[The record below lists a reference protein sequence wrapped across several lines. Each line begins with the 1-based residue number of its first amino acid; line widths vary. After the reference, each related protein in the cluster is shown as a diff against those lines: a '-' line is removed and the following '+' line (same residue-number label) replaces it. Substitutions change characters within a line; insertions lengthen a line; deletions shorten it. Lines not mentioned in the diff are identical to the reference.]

1 MTHKI
6 FILALPGVDMATENT
21 VNIGINVSDN
31 GSTGKVTKDA
41 KELKGVLDQAVA
53 AAAKMGKGGA
63 ATLGSITQATG
74 GANAATTYGV
84 QRGVAGTTGAGAR
97 DFAKESEGIGGLVR
111 VYATFAAN
119 IYAVSAAFNALSTAM
134 DTANMVKGLDQLGA
148 ASGRSLGSLAKS
160 LVAVTGGAISMREGM
175 GSVATSS
182 AAGLTSEQILK
193 MGTVATKASQA
204 LGVNLV
210 DAFSRISRG
219 VTKLEPELLDELGLF
234 TKLGPATED
243 YARSVGKSV
252 GQLTDFEKRQA
263 YANAVLKEGIDKFGK
278 INIDV
283 NPFVKLSASFQNLA
297 QSGLEIVNKVIGPL
311 VGLLASSPT
320 ALTLVIAGLGSM
332 LLKQAIPAIG
342 QFKERLKEAAEG
354 ALVNVATKS
363 TPYRQGLA
371 VNQAAIT
378 AQAEAEA
385 EKWVSARDAATDK
398 FNALSKSKLGQMPTV
413 SRALEKGIYQVSE
426 EDLKMLDA
434 RAARSLST
442 NKALSASYTELA
454 NTIRAGIG
462 AETAYQAEKAK
473 GMALSLEAAETSKK
487 QMLADVEFRELG
499 IKAVQRE
506 MAAKASATVKEL
518 GFITALK
525 EAWMQYNLIHKQG
538 SIINV
543 PVPGQFIEGPG
554 GEKIQKRQD
563 VKVDP
568 IGRTAGLMGVLGA
581 GASAAA
587 TGIGAVVSKLGV
599 WGMAA
604 MAAYTVGELLVSALS
619 ATNKESAATA
629 SALEKLS
636 ETTKTATDTMKEL
649 SSKNPFDQ
657 LTVESI
663 NARTTAFGELASS
676 ITNTIK
682 TANEEMLKMNW
693 IDKTIDFF
701 KSGVNKDLQS
711 KTGKEFVA
719 GLQQSFKTAIPSK
732 ETDLARSTIEGILG
746 TSIGDT
752 EALEKAFKELGGS
765 ASSQIKAIVTNME
778 TLVKKQQISSAS
790 AVELKENWKESG
802 KALTAFISSSLPSD
816 ALSKLAQDMMA
827 DASKLEKSLKDPIQS
842 LALMKTI
849 ANDVSILKLFPAAD
863 AARLS
868 NYANELNLL
877 SAEFAIAYTNITNTD
892 DALDKLYATKLQKET
907 TLNSVVPGSTSAL
920 TISISAKLRKELGE
934 LEEEIERVKKLSQEG
949 VIPVLQARQA
959 DIQKVFGD
967 AVRNQ
972 FIAGARILDSKIA
985 LEFAKSST
993 IVSNTLA
1000 GLLGDSIVAIEIK
1013 AKNDKLMVEAQ
1024 VATIRS
1030 QINLLIGLEKLTTSI
1045 DLKRIQEDLGYM
1057 KAKEDNQGLDAKDK
1071 ETQKNLT
1078 ARSLVLEKRS
1088 TDLSGSPEKVLKD
1101 LGTSDAL
1108 LKRLSAES
1116 KTGEGSSGV
1125 TRADINFSQT
1135 LAASIAALKT
1145 AGATL
1150 QNIDI
1155 DAEAKK
1161 LKYAYDLRVKV
1172 VDEAKT
1178 LNQVDLDNIT
1188 SLEAQGKVLS
1198 DVQIARKTELEYTNL
1213 QFEVEKQIISIL
1225 GQIEVKK
1232 FIQSKLEGRDA
1243 DTQKAKLQVEI
1254 DRLFNVD
1261 ITNVSLG
1268 VQGKVLL
1275 ANSATEK
1282 KLVETAKTRRDYVAE
1297 TTRILSESKL
1307 TNRSGELEIASI
1319 LLESQK
1325 AMDTLTEDEYTN
1337 RKKLIDIGNLQLNQD
1352 KAESALR
1359 TKYEAN
1365 LQNERDAQVLASSE
1379 GATLSEARIVA
1390 LGTEFDIELANI
1402 QKIRAARQ
1410 VDIEE
1415 RSKYSDRQNAYADVF
1430 KKSFEGMADAI
1441 VEFART
1447 GKLSFKDLVNT
1458 MIADLVRWELREQA
1472 SSLYKLVRPGLMDF
1486 IGSMASSIF
1495 GGTVNPKVGAVTG
1508 PGGNAS
1514 GISMQGATG
1523 LAFENGIKKFAMGG
1537 TFANSIVSSPT
1548 LFKFASGT
1556 GLMGEAGPEAI
1567 MPLKRDKQGNLGV
1580 RSGNNG
1586 GSVEVVVNNY
1596 GSEKATTKESTD
1608 SRGNRKVEVII
1619 GDLSAGEISRNGS
1632 NSQRSLKNT
1641 FGLQPALIR
1650 R

>member
-1 MTHKI
+1 
-6 FILALPGVDMATENT
+6 MATENT
-21 VNIGINVSDN
+21 VNIGINVSSN
-31 GSTGKVTKDA
+31 GTTEKEIKHT

-119 IYAVSAAFNALSTAM
+119 VYAVSAAFNALSTAM
-134 DTANMVKGLDQLGA
+134 DTANMVKGLDQLGT

-160 LVAVTGGAISMREGM
+160 LVAVTGGAISMRESM

-252 GQLTDFEKRQA
+252 AQLTDFEKRQA

-278 INIDV
+278 IDIDV
-283 NPFVKLSASFQNLA
+283 NPFVKLSASFQNLM

-311 VGLLASSPT
+311 VSLLAASPT

-332 LLKQAIPAIG
+332 LLKQTIPAIG
-342 QFKERLKEAAEG
+342 QFREKLKEAAEG
-354 ALVNVATKS
+354 ALMNVATKS
-363 TPYRQGLA
+363 TPYKNTL
-371 VNQAAIT
+371 VLNQAAIT
-378 AQAEAEA
+378 ANAELEA

-398 FNALSKSKLGQMPTV
+398 FKKLSASKLGQMPTV

-426 EDLKMLDA
+426 EDLKMLDT
-434 RAARSLST
+434 RALRSQKT
-442 NKALSASYTELA
+442 NTALSASYAELA
-454 NTIRAGIG
+454 TTIRAGIA
-462 AETAYQAEKAK
+462 AETAFQAEHAK
-473 GMALSLEAAETSKK
+473 GVALSLQAAETSKK
-487 QMLADVEFRELG
+487 QMLADVEFKELG

-506 MAAKASATVKEL
+506 MAAKAAATTKEL

-525 EAWMQYNLIHKQG
+525 ESWLEYNLIRKQG
-538 SIINV
+538 AIINV
-543 PVPGQFIEGPG
+543 PIPNEFITGPG
-554 GEKIQKRQD
+554 GEKVPKRQD
-563 VKVDP
+563 VKVAP
-568 IGRTAGLMGVLGA
+568 IGRTAGLMGLVGSA
-581 GASAAA
+581 ASAAA
-587 TGIGAVVSKLGV
+587 TGIGAVVSKLSI

-604 MAAYTVGELLVSALS
+604 MTAYTIGEFVVSMFS
-619 ATNKESAATA
+619 ATTKETTATVA
-629 SALEKLS
+629 ALEKLT
-636 ETTKTATDTMKEL
+636 EATKTAANTMKDIG
-649 SSKNPFDQ
+649 SKPVFDQ
-657 LTVESI
+657 LTIESI
-663 NARTTAFGELASS
+663 NARTTALGELTGAIS
-676 ITNTIK
+676 NVIK
-682 TANEEMLKMNW
+682 TTNEEALKMNW
-693 IDKTIDFF
+693 LDSIIDYF
-701 KSGVNKDLQS
+701 KQGTNKDIQS
-711 KTGKEFVA
+711 KAGKEFAA

-732 ETDLARSTIEGILG
+732 ETTQTRSTIESILG
-746 TSIGDT
+746 INITDT
-752 EALEKAFKELGGS
+752 KGLEKAFQDLGGS
-765 ASSQIKAIVTNME
+765 ASSQIQAIVTNME
-778 TLVKKQQISSAS
+778 TLTKKQQISSAS
-790 AVELKENWKESG
+790 AIELKENWKESG
-802 KALTAFISSSLPSD
+802 KALTAFLTSSLPSD
-816 ALSKLAQDMMA
+816 ALSKLGQDMMA
-827 DASKLEKSLKDPIQS
+827 DSAKLEKSLKDPIQS
-842 LALMKTI
+842 LSIMKTI
-849 ANDVSILKLFPAAD
+849 ANDISVLKLFPAAD
-863 AARLS
+863 ATRLS
-868 NYANELNLL
+868 SYANELNLL
-877 SAEFAIAYTNITNTD
+877 SSEFAIAYTNITNTD
-892 DALDKLYATKLQKET
+892 GALDKLYATKIEKQTKLNAAISGLGPAISKET
-907 TLNSVVPGSTSAL
+907 KAQVL
-920 TISISAKLRKELGE
+920 KELDDIE
-934 LEEEIERVKKLSQEG
+934 REIDRVKKLSG
-949 VIPVLQARQA
+949 TGALSALQTRQS

-967 AVRNQ
+967 AVRNE
-972 FIAGARILDSKIA
+972 FIAGAKILGSKIE
-985 LEFAKSST
+985 LEWAKSST

-1013 AKNDKLMVEAQ
+1013 AKNDKLLVQAQ

-1030 QINLLIGLEKLTTSI
+1030 QLNLLIGLEKLTTSI
-1045 DLKRIQEDLGYM
+1045 DLKRVQEDLSYM
-1057 KAKEDNQGLDAKDK
+1057 KAKEDSGLPLNKKDE
-1071 ETQKNLT
+1071 ETNTNLKARAAFLEDKQKKLDSSP
-1078 ARSLVLEKRS
+1078 ASILKGL
-1088 TDLSGSPEKVLKD
+1088 GS
-1101 LGTSDAL
+1101 SDAL
-1108 LKRLSAES
+1108 LKRLTEES

-1125 TRADINFSQT
+1125 TRADINFAQMLEGSM
-1135 LAASIAALKT
+1135 AALST
-1145 AGATL
+1145 AGAQL
-1150 QNIDI
+1150 KIIDI

-1161 LKYAYDLRVKV
+1161 LKYAYDLRVKG

-1213 QFEVEKQIISIL
+1213 QFEAEKQIVGIL
-1225 GQIEVKK
+1225 GQIEVKR
-1232 FIQSKLEGRDA
+1232 FIQSNLIGDDA
-1243 DTQKAKLQVEI
+1243 KAQKAKLQVEI

-1275 ANSATEK
+1275 ANSTTDK
-1282 KLVETAKTRRDYVAE
+1282 KLVETAKARLQYAVDTQKIVAE
-1297 TTRILSESKL
+1297 TKYAS
-1307 TNRSGELEIASI
+1307 RSSELEVASI
-1319 LLESQK
+1319 LLDTQK
-1325 AMDTLTEDEYTN
+1325 TMDLLTVDEYTT
-1337 RKKLIDIGNLQLNQD
+1337 KKAILDLANLELSTDKSRTSAQQKYADELKSLENYKKTLFSETDEFALAEKRIKAVENQRD
-1352 KAESALR
+1352 VELDALDR
-1359 TKYEAN
+1359 VRLAKQAAIFETTKY
-1365 LQNERDAQVLASSE
+1365 
-1379 GATLSEARIVA
+1379 T
-1390 LGTEFDIELANI
+1390 
-1402 QKIRAARQ
+1402 
-1410 VDIEE
+1410 
-1415 RSKYSDRQNAYADVF
+1415 DRQNAYADVV

-1472 SSLYKLVRPGLMDF
+1472 SSLYKMLRPGIMNF
-1486 IGSMASSIF
+1486 IGSMF
-1495 GGTVNPKVGAVTG
+1495 GGGSISGSDVPMTPGNIGNIPMSPSALGGAYDMGV
-1508 PGGNAS
+1508 
-1514 GISMQGATG
+1514 
-1523 LAFENGIKKFAMGG
+1523 KKFAMGG

-1586 GSVEVVVNNY
+1586 GNVEVVIHNY
-1596 GSEKATTKESTD
+1596 GNEKATSKESTD

-1632 NSQRSLKNT
+1632 NSQRSLRNT
-1641 FGLQPALIR
+1641 YGLQPALIR